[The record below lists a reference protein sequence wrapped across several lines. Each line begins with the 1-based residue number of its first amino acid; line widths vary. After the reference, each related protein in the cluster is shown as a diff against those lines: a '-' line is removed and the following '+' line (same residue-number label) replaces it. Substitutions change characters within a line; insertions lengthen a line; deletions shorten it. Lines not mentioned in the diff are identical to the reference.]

1 MLSDRE
7 DCQRPLI
14 SSAGSY
20 GCPAAQVR
28 SSFSQQ
34 SATCAPWGWGSL
46 SLRAP
51 ATAGGSRVL
60 AGNQLARWLA
70 VAMVGLN
77 VVNRMFLIPAYRFWS
92 RHRMIA
98 SRIQSGEPNASET
111 PGHPHRHRI
120 PSPEGENPG
129 SVFRFR
135 RRAWV
140 TMTTGHAA
148 ACRHARA
155 TGPTAGGPSLADR
168 SACLAIPR
176 TSSSAP
182 ADWSISARA
191 GEPSTSSD
199 DRQPDGKARLASS
212 STTASHALLAAW
224 SSSGRGVPEK
234 PEYGARSDRVLSW
247 TKRRCTSARR
257 SRPSRAAHRTAAAEA
272 SVPSTPT
279 TIRPRVVGI
288 SGQTFALDGRSL
300 TSSGR
305 INGIPRRAAMS
316 RPQAASGEKCDPSKK
331 TA

>member
-1 MLSDRE
+1 
-7 DCQRPLI
+7 
-14 SSAGSY
+14 
-20 GCPAAQVR
+20 
-28 SSFSQQ
+28 
-34 SATCAPWGWGSL
+34 
-46 SLRAP
+46 
-51 ATAGGSRVL
+51 
-60 AGNQLARWLA
+60 
-70 VAMVGLN
+70 
-77 VVNRMFLIPAYRFWS
+77 
-92 RHRMIA
+92 MIA
-98 SRIQSGEPNASET
+98 SRIQSGEPDARGPISYLIAAFLAT

-135 RRAWV
+135 RQAWV

-168 SACLAIPR
+168 PAYLAIPR

-199 DRQPDGKARLASS
+199 DRQPGGKARLASS

-234 PEYGARSDRVLSW
+234 PEYGARSNRALSW
-247 TKRRCTSARR
+247 TKRRCTSACR

-279 TIRPRVVGI
+279 TIRTRVVGI
-288 SGQTFALDGRSL
+288 SGQTFSLDGCSL

-316 RPQAASGEKCDPSKK
+316 RPRLPMSLRSPRPGPSEPRLQPAGPSWEVITHARVIPPASGRELFMAMVSSLAATQSRGCSPV
-331 TA
+331 

>member
-1 MLSDRE
+1 
-7 DCQRPLI
+7 
-14 SSAGSY
+14 
-20 GCPAAQVR
+20 
-28 SSFSQQ
+28 
-34 SATCAPWGWGSL
+34 
-46 SLRAP
+46 
-51 ATAGGSRVL
+51 
-60 AGNQLARWLA
+60 
-70 VAMVGLN
+70 
-77 VVNRMFLIPAYRFWS
+77 
-92 RHRMIA
+92 
-98 SRIQSGEPNASET
+98 
-111 PGHPHRHRI
+111 
-120 PSPEGENPG
+120 
-129 SVFRFR
+129 
-135 RRAWV
+135 
-140 TMTTGHAA
+140 MTTGHAA

-279 TIRPRVVGI
+279 TIRPLVVGI
-288 SGQTFALDGRSL
+288 SGQTFARRTQLDIVRVY
-300 TSSGR
+300 
-305 INGIPRRAAMS
+305 NGIPRRAAMS
-316 RPQAASGEKCDPSKK
+316 RPQGASGDKSTRQRSPELAAVGHSALSAMRKTRGRGSRHSRMPIRLRGIRFVPS
-331 TA
+331 

>member
-1 MLSDRE
+1 
-7 DCQRPLI
+7 
-14 SSAGSY
+14 
-20 GCPAAQVR
+20 
-28 SSFSQQ
+28 
-34 SATCAPWGWGSL
+34 
-46 SLRAP
+46 
-51 ATAGGSRVL
+51 
-60 AGNQLARWLA
+60 
-70 VAMVGLN
+70 
-77 VVNRMFLIPAYRFWS
+77 
-92 RHRMIA
+92 
-98 SRIQSGEPNASET
+98 
-111 PGHPHRHRI
+111 
-120 PSPEGENPG
+120 
-129 SVFRFR
+129 
-135 RRAWV
+135 
-140 TMTTGHAA
+140 MTTGHAA

-279 TIRPRVVGI
+279 TIRPLVVGI
-288 SGQTFALDGRSL
+288 SGQTLALKICELAIAAMPSIRLKKPTTTSKAAAKMIVHRPSL
-300 TSSGR
+300 RRPPALLASFIAADVITVSKARTVRTSTPACRTVVGGHHPCQGDPASIG
-305 INGIPRRAAMS
+305 PRAAAPAS
-316 RPQAASGEKCDPSKK
+316 AHQDILVLSPTQASIWR
-331 TA
+331 